1 MTPILLARRSDVGR
15 VRTRNE
21 DTVRLHR
28 NPHLVVVADGM
39 GGHPGGDVASAVA
52 AEGAEEW
59 LRTRWPLD
67 PATRDLPEER
77 GKQAFT
83 ALLAEAVEEAHRAVR
98 RRGHGRPELQG
109 MGTTLTALALDEG
122 AGRWALGHVG
132 DSRAYLLRDGSL
144 SRLTRDDTWVQEQI
158 DAGRLDPEQAWR
170 HPSGHVLTQAVG
182 LDPGPEPSSATG
194 LLRPGDRFLLASDG
208 LTDMVSEDRI
218 RELLAAESPLEEVAP
233 RLLEAALEAGGEDN
247 VSLGLAQ
254 VVP

>member
-1 MTPILLARRSDVGR
+1 MTPIFLARRSDVGS

-28 NPHLVVVADGM
+28 NPDLVVVADGM

-52 AEGAEEW
+52 AERAEEW

-67 PATRDLPEER
+67 PAAQDLSEER
-77 GKQAFT
+77 GEKAWT
-83 ALLAEAVEEAHRAVR
+83 SLLAEAVEEAHRAVR
-98 RRGHGRPELQG
+98 RRGHGQPELQG

-122 AGRWALGHVG
+122 ASRWALGHVG

-158 DAGRLDPEQAWR
+158 DAGRLEPDEAWR

-194 LLRPGDRFLLASDG
+194 SLHPGDRFLLASDG
-208 LTDMVSEDRI
+208 LTDMVSEARI
-218 RELLAAESPLEEVAP
+218 RRLLSREGSLEEVA
-233 RLLEAALEAGGEDN
+233 RQLLEAALEAGGEDN
-247 VSLGLAQ
+247 VTLGLAEMAS
-254 VVP
+254 